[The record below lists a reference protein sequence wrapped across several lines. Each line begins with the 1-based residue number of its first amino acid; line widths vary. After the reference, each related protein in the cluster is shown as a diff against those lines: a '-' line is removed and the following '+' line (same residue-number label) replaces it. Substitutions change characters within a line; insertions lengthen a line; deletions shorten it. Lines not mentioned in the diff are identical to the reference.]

1 MKYIDFKGYIEDLR
15 RMEIK
20 DFKKYLKQ
28 KTDNFGNIHWTR
40 PSGSRITIKF
50 HLYTDGSTG
59 TLTLYYGLN
68 NGNEVIENIALV
80 SQSSNLGRGV
90 CWYFICP
97 KTGNKCRVLF
107 FYKGYFVHRKAL
119 SGFYYLQQT
128 KSRKNRDLY
137 SRAVKDNI
145 NDEILE
151 EYYKPYRRITYA
163 GKYTKPFT
171 RLTKRL
177 EKANRVNLNNIF
189 KI

>member
-1 MKYIDFKGYIEDLR
+1 MR
-15 RMEIK
+15 IK
-20 DFKKYLKQ
+20 QEVKK
-28 KTDNFGNIHWTR
+28 I
-40 PSGSRITIKF
+40 I
-50 HLYTDGSTG
+50 
-59 TLTLYYGLN
+59 
-68 NGNEVIENIALV
+68 
-80 SQSSNLGRGV
+80 
-90 CWYFICP
+90 
-97 KTGNKCRVLF
+97 
-107 FYKGYFVHRKAL
+107 
-119 SGFYYLQQT
+119 QT

>member
-1 MKYIDFKGYIEDLR
+1 MFLPLLEVASYIGFPQQEHNMNAL
-15 RMEIK
+15 
-20 DFKKYLKQ
+20 
-28 KTDNFGNIHWTR
+28 
-40 PSGSRITIKF
+40 
-50 HLYTDGSTG
+50 
-59 TLTLYYGLN
+59 
-68 NGNEVIENIALV
+68 NGNF
-80 SQSSNLGRGV
+80 SFFGRT
-90 CWYFICP
+90 FL
-97 KTGNKCRVLF
+97 T
-107 FYKGYFVHRKAL
+107 
-119 SGFYYLQQT
+119 T

-163 GKYTKPFT
+163 GKYTKRFT